1 MALEKITKVDR
12 ISVVGDYAINVR
24 EVTMVMDGDVQIGAS
39 SYQRHVVNPNT
50 ILASE
55 DDRVKKIAESLWG
68 DTEKEEYFVM
78 QNGHPSGEP
87 ANSWTALQLQK
98 YLSNNGVS
106 YTESEAKSSLLTKAK
121 EKYAE

>member
-121 EKYAE
+121 AKYSE